1 MALPVTTV
9 LILVK
14 ERLTYDIY
22 WNKQSFNC
30 FLETGHSAIID
41 RKDYKVVTK
50 ESFVGQSN
58 ALGMQYLLMHNKA
71 YQVHFLTF

>member
-14 ERLTYDIY
+14 EQLTYYIH

-30 FLETGHSAIID
+30 FLETGYSAIID
-41 RKDYKVVTK
+41 LKDFQVVSTPK
-50 ESFVGQSN
+50 FRLLDKARHGECTIPSCISR
-58 ALGMQYLLMHNKA
+58 ALRDL
-71 YQVHFLTF
+71 V